1 MDIALIVKF
10 LAPCLPFLLTTGGK
24 VAEGASQKVGE
35 DVWNK
40 AKAIWAK
47 LLPKVEAKEE
57 AKKAAAAAM
66 QNPGDED
73 YQAALRAQLKDILKS
88 ETALAQEIA
97 KILQTSTDKPGD
109 NIQMDAHA
117 YDQSTVKQ
125 VGKIEA
131 SRLVA
136 SGVRGFDSCSPSLV
150 GKGLGVRF
158 KKKLH
163 TA

>member
-40 AKAIWAK
+40 AKAIWGK
-47 LLPKVEAKEE
+47 LQPKVEAKEE
-57 AKKAAAAAM
+57 AKNAAAAAM

-88 ETALAQEIA
+88 ETALAEEVA
-97 KILQTSTDKPGD
+97 KILQETKSHDDSVSLNAESYGES
-109 NIQMDAHA
+109 IQINTAGNVNQPA
-117 YDQSTVKQ
+117 YDFSKN
-125 VGKIEA
+125 IN
-131 SRLVA
+131 
-136 SGVRGFDSCSPSLV
+136 SP
-150 GKGLGVRF
+150 K
-158 KKKLH
+158 
-163 TA
+163 